1 MSRAA
6 PSGGR
11 SPRQREGSDAATAR
25 GAPAVATARGG
36 GAAAAARVRPAATAV
51 RVGGSPYSELYCGVC
66 TTAESRPSKFF
77 SLKSRFTLEEDW
89 SCEYDGLAAMKS

>member
-36 GAAAAARVRPAATAV
+36 GAAAAVV
-51 RVGGSPYSELYCGVC
+51 
-66 TTAESRPSKFF
+66 F
-77 SLKSRFTLEEDW
+77 
-89 SCEYDGLAAMKS
+89 GLHWETPWRR